1 MEPAI
6 RRVAL
11 IAFVALL
18 IVGLTLIYRQVLTA
32 PSLLSSGENP
42 RSILQ
47 EGPTP
52 RPLE

>member
-11 IAFVALL
+11 VAFAAL
-18 IVGLTLIYRQVLTA
+18 IIIGLALVYRQVLTA

-47 EGPTP
+47 EYATP
-52 RPLE
+52 ELLE